1 MFIVS
6 EFWDI
11 YDSERNPTGRT
22 VERGKPMGRDE
33 YHIVVNVWIKN
44 SKGQWLISKRTPN
57 KHFPL
62 LWEPTG
68 GSVVA
73 GENSFDAALR
83 ETREELGIKLDPKKG
98 KLFVTAKRQYREF
111 PDFLD
116 VWVFRHDCDIASVTF
131 QPGETCGAMW
141 ASSAEIK
148 NLAASGKFVPQNVF
162 PYLDKLFAVYG

>member
-1 MFIVS
+1 MS

-11 YDSERNPTGRT
+11 YDKNRKLTGRT
-22 VERGKPMGRDE
+22 VERGKPMRQDE

-44 SKGQWLISKRTPN
+44 SKGQWLISKRTAN

-68 GSVVA
+68 GSAVA
-73 GENSFDAALR
+73 GESSFDAALR
-83 ETREELGIKLDPKKG
+83 ETREELGIELDPKKG
-98 KLFVTAKRQYREF
+98 NLFTTALRQYKKF

-116 VWVFRHDCDIASVTF
+116 VWVFEHECGIESVTL

-141 ASSAEIK
+141 ATSAEIK
-148 NLAASGKFVPQNVF
+148 QLAQNGEFVPQNIF
-162 PYLDKLFAVYG
+162 PYLDKLFEVYG

>member
-1 MFIVS
+1 MS

-11 YDSERNPTGRT
+11 YDKNRKPTGRT
-22 VERGKPMGRDE
+22 VERGKPMRQDE

-44 SKGQWLISKRTPN
+44 SKGQWLISKRTAN

-68 GSVVA
+68 CSAVA
-73 GENSFDAALR
+73 GESSFDAALR
-83 ETREELGIKLDPKKG
+83 ETREELGIELDPKKG
-98 KLFVTAKRQYREF
+98 NLFTTALRQYKKF

-116 VWVFRHDCDIASVTF
+116 VWVFEHECGIESVTL

-141 ASSAEIK
+141 ATSAEIK
-148 NLAASGKFVPQNVF
+148 QLAQNGEFVPQNIF
-162 PYLDKLFAVYG
+162 PYLDKLFEVYG

>member
-1 MFIVS
+1 MS

-11 YDSERNPTGRT
+11 YDKNRKPTGRT
-22 VERGKPMGRDE
+22 VERGKPMRQDE

-44 SKGQWLISKRTPN
+44 SKGQWLISKRTAN

-68 GSVVA
+68 GSAVA
-73 GENSFDAALR
+73 GESSFDAALR
-83 ETREELGIKLDPKKG
+83 ETREELGIELDPKKG
-98 KLFVTAKRQYREF
+98 TLFTTALRQCKKF

-116 VWVFRHDCDIASVTF
+116 VWVFEHECSIKSVTL

-141 ASSAEIK
+141 ATTAEIK
-148 NLAASGKFVPQNVF
+148 QLAQNGEFVPQNVF
-162 PYLDKLFAVYG
+162 PYLDKLFEVYG